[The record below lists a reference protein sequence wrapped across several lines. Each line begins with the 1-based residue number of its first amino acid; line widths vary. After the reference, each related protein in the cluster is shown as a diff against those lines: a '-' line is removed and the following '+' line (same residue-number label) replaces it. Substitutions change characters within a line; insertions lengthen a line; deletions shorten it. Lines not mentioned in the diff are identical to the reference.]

1 MKTDILN
8 HEKILSIFNE
18 LEQNP
23 ARVTQR
29 KLIRKI
35 RGSGACLPQAGDL
48 SRLQGGNIMS
58 KVMESLLVQIA
69 EAK

>member
-1 MKTDILN
+1 MKPDILN
-8 HEKILSIFNE
+8 HEKILSVIKE

-23 ARVTQR
+23 ALTQR

-58 KVMESLLVQIA
+58 KVMESLLHRLINS
-69 EAK
+69 

>member
-8 HEKILSIFNE
+8 HEKILSIFKE

-23 ARVTQR
+23 AITQR